1 MLNDRIAEARPY
13 TNGARKEFAMRIK
26 IVTTMDWPSF
36 RNVALQIRKAL
47 SSYCNC
53 TIYDQTNVE
62 PGGNILFIGTVCHQT
77 LNFLNKFLGQSNIVF
92 YGTTEGHSFV
102 DEASL
107 KVAKQIKIVAVS
119 NFVKQMLEEIG
130 IPVAG
135 VVYHGLDM
143 DDRRV
148 DTQFYK
154 VLKKKLKNKKIIFTA
169 SANHSR
175 KGLDNLLCGY
185 HLVEQ
190 EIKNAYL
197 ILHSE
202 PTGYYNIS
210 KIAENLKLKH
220 LWLTNLYGK
229 LSPSQL
235 NAFYKLCNVYVQPSY
250 SEGFGLPILEAF
262 RFNKP
267 VIAVDA
273 PPFNEV
279 IKHGKSGTLVPLSK
293 ITWFNFANLVLC
305 KMHMYQAEDLAH
317 AILGLVTNQQQV
329 VKMQENIQEEKHN
342 WSIYKLY
349 PELLNYFT

>member
-1 MLNDRIAEARPY
+1 MKVRV
-13 TNGARKEFAMRIK
+13 K
-26 IVTTMDWPSF
+26 IVTKMDWPSF
-36 RNVALQIRKAL
+36 RNVAIQVRKAL
-47 SSYCNC
+47 SSYCSC
-53 TIYDQTNVE
+53 TICDRTNVE
-62 PGGNILFIGTVCHQT
+62 PGGNILFIGTVFHQT
-77 LNFLNKFLGQSNIVF
+77 LNFLNKFLGQSDIVF

-107 KVAKQIKIVAVS
+107 EVAKQIKIVAVS

-135 VVYHGLDM
+135 VVHHGLDM

-154 VLKKKLKNKKIIFTA
+154 VLKKKLRNKKIIFTA

-175 KGLDNLLCGY
+175 KGLDNLLYGY

-190 EIKNAYL
+190 EIKNTYL

-210 KIAENLKLKH
+210 KMAEDLKFKH
-220 LWLTNLYGK
+220 LWLTNLFGK

-235 NAFYKLCNVYVQPSY
+235 NAFYKLCSVYVQPSY

-279 IKHGKSGTLVPLSK
+279 IEHGKSGILVPLSK
-293 ITWFNFANLVLC
+293 ITWSNFANLVLF
-305 KMHMYQAEDLAH
+305 KMHMYRAEDLAQ
-317 AILGLVTNQQQV
+317 AILELMTNQQQIT
-329 VKMQENIQEEKHN
+329 KMQENIQKEKHN
-342 WSIYKLY
+342 WSVKKLY

>member
-13 TNGARKEFAMRIK
+13 TNGERKEFAMRIK

>member
-1 MLNDRIAEARPY
+1 MKVRV
-13 TNGARKEFAMRIK
+13 K
-26 IVTTMDWPSF
+26 IVTKMDWPSF
-36 RNVALQIRKAL
+36 LNVAIQVRKAL
-47 SSYCNC
+47 SNHCNC
-53 TIYDQTNVE
+53 TIYDRTNAK
-62 PGGNILFIGTVCHQT
+62 PGGNILFIGTVFHQT
-77 LNFLNKFLGQSNIVF
+77 LNFLNRFLEQSNIVF

-130 IPVAG
+130 VPVAG
-135 VVYHGLDM
+135 VVHHGLDM

-148 DTQFYK
+148 DTQFYR

-190 EIKNAYL
+190 EIKNTYL
-197 ILHSE
+197 ILHSD
-202 PTGYYNIS
+202 PTGYYNMSKIS
-210 KIAENLKLKH
+210 KDLKLKH
-220 LWLTNLYGK
+220 LWLTNLFGK

-235 NAFYKLCNVYVQPSY
+235 NAFYNLCIVYVQPSY

-279 IKHGKSGTLVPLSK
+279 IEHRKSGILVPLSK
-293 ITWFNFANLVLC
+293 ITWSNFANLVLF
-305 KMHMYQAEDLAH
+305 KMHMYRAEDLAH
-317 AILGLVTNQQQV
+317 AIMGLVTNQQLV
-329 VKMQENIQEEKHN
+329 VKMQENIQKEKHN
-342 WSIYKLY
+342 WSVKKLY
-349 PELLNYFT
+349 PDLLNYFT

>member
-1 MLNDRIAEARPY
+1 MKVRV
-13 TNGARKEFAMRIK
+13 K
-26 IVTTMDWPSF
+26 IVTKMDWPSF
-36 RNVALQIRKAL
+36 RNVAIQVRKAL
-47 SSYCNC
+47 SSYCSC
-53 TIYDQTNVE
+53 TIYDRTNVE
-62 PGGNILFIGTVCHQT
+62 PGGNILFIGTVFHQT

-107 KVAKQIKIVAVS
+107 EVAKQIKIVAVS

-135 VVYHGLDM
+135 VVHHGLDM

-175 KGLDNLLCGY
+175 KGLDNLLYGY

-190 EIKNAYL
+190 EIKNTYL

-210 KIAENLKLKH
+210 KMAEDLKFKH
-220 LWLTNLYGK
+220 LWLTNLFGK

-235 NAFYKLCNVYVQPSY
+235 NAFYKLCSVYVQPSY

-279 IKHGKSGTLVPLSK
+279 IEHGKSGILVPLSK
-293 ITWFNFANLVLC
+293 ITWSNFANLVLF
-305 KMHMYQAEDLAH
+305 KMHMYRAEDLAQ
-317 AILGLVTNQQQV
+317 AILELMTNQQQIT
-329 VKMQENIQEEKHN
+329 KMQENIQKEKHN
-342 WSIYKLY
+342 WSVKKLY

>member
-1 MLNDRIAEARPY
+1 
-13 TNGARKEFAMRIK
+13 
-26 IVTTMDWPSF
+26 MDWPSF
-36 RNVALQIRKAL
+36 RNVAMQVRKAL
-47 SSYCNC
+47 SSYCSC
-53 TIYDQTNVE
+53 TIYDRTNVE
-62 PGGNILFIGTVCHQT
+62 PGGNILFIGTVFHQT
-77 LNFLNKFLGQSNIVF
+77 LNFLNKFLGQSDIVF

-107 KVAKQIKIVAVS
+107 EVAKQIKIVAVS

-135 VVYHGLDM
+135 VVHHGLDM

-154 VLKKKLKNKKIIFTA
+154 VLKKKLRNKKIIFTA

-175 KGLDNLLCGY
+175 KGLDNLLYGY

-190 EIKNAYL
+190 EIKNTYL

-210 KIAENLKLKH
+210 KMAEDLKFKH
-220 LWLTNLYGK
+220 LWLTNLFGK

-235 NAFYKLCNVYVQPSY
+235 NAFYKLCSVYVQPSY

-279 IKHGKSGTLVPLSK
+279 IEHGKSGILVPLSK
-293 ITWFNFANLVLC
+293 ITWSNFANLVLF
-305 KMHMYQAEDLAH
+305 KMHMYRAEDLAQ
-317 AILGLVTNQQQV
+317 AILELMTNQQQIT
-329 VKMQENIQEEKHN
+329 KMQENIQKEKHN
-342 WSIYKLY
+342 WSVKKLY

>member
-1 MLNDRIAEARPY
+1 
-13 TNGARKEFAMRIK
+13 MRVK
-26 IVTTMDWPSF
+26 IVTKMDWPSF
-36 RNVALQIRKAL
+36 MNVAIQVRKAL
-47 SSYCNC
+47 SGYCNC
-53 TIYDQTNVE
+53 TIYDRTNAK
-62 PGGNILFIGTVCHQT
+62 PGGNILFIGTVFHQT
-77 LNFLNKFLGQSNIVF
+77 LNFLNKFLGRSNIVF

-130 IPVAG
+130 VPVAG
-135 VVYHGLDM
+135 VVHHGLDM

-148 DTQFYK
+148 DSQFYK
-154 VLKKKLKNKKIIFTA
+154 VLKKKLKNKKMIFTA

-175 KGLDNLLCGY
+175 RGLDNLLCGY

-190 EIKNAYL
+190 EIKNTYL
-197 ILHSE
+197 VLHSE
-202 PTGYYNIS
+202 PTGYYNMS
-210 KIAENLKLKH
+210 KMAKDLELRH
-220 LWLTNLYGK
+220 LWLTNLFGK

-235 NAFYKLCNVYVQPSY
+235 NAFYDLCIFYVQPSY

-262 RFNKP
+262 RFDKP

-279 IKHGKSGTLVPLSK
+279 IEHGKSGILVPLSK
-293 ITWFNFANLVLC
+293 ITWSKFANLVLF
-305 KMHMYQAEDLAH
+305 KMHRYRAEDLAH
-317 AILGLVTNQQQV
+317 AMLGLMTNQQQV
-329 VKMQENIQEEKHN
+329 VKMQENIQKKKHN
-342 WSIYKLY
+342 WSIHNLY

>member
-1 MLNDRIAEARPY
+1 MKVRV
-13 TNGARKEFAMRIK
+13 K
-26 IVTTMDWPSF
+26 IVTKMDWPSF
-36 RNVALQIRKAL
+36 MNVAIQVRKAL
-47 SSYCNC
+47 SSYCSC
-53 TIYDQTNVE
+53 TIYDRTNVK
-62 PGGNILFIGTVCHQT
+62 PGGNILFIGTVFHQT
-77 LNFLNKFLGQSNIVF
+77 LNFLNKFLGQSNVVF
-92 YGTTEGHSFV
+92 YGTTEGYSFV

-107 KVAKQIKIVAVS
+107 KVAKQIKIIAVS
-119 NFVKQMLEEIG
+119 NFVKQMLKEIG

-148 DTQFYK
+148 DTQFYE

-190 EIKNAYL
+190 EIKNTYL
-197 ILHSE
+197 ILHSDA
-202 PTGYYNIS
+202 TGYYNMS
-210 KIAENLKLKH
+210 KMAKDLKLKH
-220 LWLTNLYGK
+220 LWLTNLFGK

-235 NAFYKLCNVYVQPSY
+235 NAFYNLCIVYVQPSY

-279 IKHGKSGTLVPLSK
+279 IEHGKSGILVPLSE
-293 ITWFNFANLVLC
+293 ITWFNSENLVLF
-305 KMHMYQAEDLAH
+305 KMHMYRAEDLAH

-329 VKMQENIQEEKHN
+329 AKMQENIQKEKHN
-342 WSIYKLY
+342 WSIRKLY
-349 PELLNYFT
+349 PDLLNYFK